1 MFITLLNVFQFSSQV
16 LMLQEDLKATEDEYI
31 ASRQVIDILQAQIEV
46 LTRER
51 EAL

>member
-1 MFITLLNVFQFSSQV
+1 
-16 LMLQEDLKATEDEYI
+16 MLQEDLKATEDEYI